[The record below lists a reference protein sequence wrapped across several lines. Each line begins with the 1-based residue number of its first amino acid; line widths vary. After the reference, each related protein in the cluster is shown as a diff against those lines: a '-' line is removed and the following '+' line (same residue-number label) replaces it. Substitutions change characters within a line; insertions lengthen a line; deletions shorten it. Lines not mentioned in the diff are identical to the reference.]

1 MLKYSQCPFALLEML
16 NLAICHNKQQKKLFY
31 FGKKQIF
38 QV

>member
-1 MLKYSQCPFALLEML
+1 MLKYNQCPFALLEIL
-16 NLAICHNKQQKKLFY
+16 DLAICHKKQQKKLFY